1 MTAAY
6 YPLDNALFR
15 ASPLTIG
22 PWSADHQHAGPPSA
36 LICRAVERA
45 AAPHGLGHIG
55 RLTVNLLRPAPLG
68 EARVECREDQIGR
81 NAGHFSG
88 RLTMGDKVIALF
100 TALAQREGALAVPAA
115 TPGHPPPTT
124 PIGPDESPLVDM
136 GARRAFGY
144 AQLVENRL
152 ASGDYFR
159 GPSVVWFRLNHP
171 LVGGEEPTP
180 YQRVAVSAD
189 SGNGISAALSFDHF
203 TFVNCDLTI
212 NLFRRPE
219 GEWICLDAKSWIGGN
234 GCGLAE
240 SALYDTRG
248 LIGRA
253 TQSLAVRA
261 R

>member
-1 MTAAY
+1 MSAAY
-6 YPLDNALFR
+6 HLVDGDLLR
-15 ASPLTIG
+15 ATPLTIG
-22 PWSADHQHAGPPSA
+22 PWSPDHQHAGPPSA

-45 AAPHGLGHIG
+45 AAPHGLPHIA

-68 EARVECREDQIGR
+68 DARVEIAEDQIGR

-88 RLTMGDKVIALF
+88 RLVIGTKDIARF
-100 TALAQREGALAVPAA
+100 TALAQREALLPAPAGA
-115 TPGHPPPTT
+115 PGHPPPNALK
-124 PIGPDESPLVDM
+124 PPGDSAPVAMSVRKP
-136 GARRAFGY
+136 FGY

-152 ASGDYFR
+152 AGGAFFK
-159 GPSVVWFRLNHP
+159 GPSTVWFRLAFP
-171 LVGGEEPTP
+171 LVGGETPSP
-180 YQRVAVSAD
+180 YQRVAVAAD
-189 SGNGISAALSFDHF
+189 SGNGISAALDFDHY

-212 NLFRRPE
+212 NLFRRPV
-219 GEWICLDAKSWIGGN
+219 GEWICLDAHTWLGGN

-240 SALYDTRG
+240 SALYDESG